1 MKERNHAFDF
11 LCGICIIRMILY
23 HITGFCYMAEEDGWR
38 IVMHWTFF
46 FMSFFFFKAGYFNKT
61 VDGNSWEFTKKKF
74 KQLMIPYFAWGFIGC
89 LVYFTFAWFVLDPRN
104 AMVKSVTVSHI
115 WSTSGFYGNGPCW
128 FLFSFFVAY
137 IAMHLF
143 SKCPS
148 IAFPITHNRSFR
160 IKIHWIV
167 FLFPFVSYLLY
178 EQGNPLWLNLNNVFW
193 GIFLFFLGRVWRV
206 AIERLRPRKMIV
218 LSSIMILAFIALNII
233 DSSEYTMS
241 SNEWE
246 GNFPVLFAKLIL
258 SSCGLSGLFLSFHFP
273 RIPVINYIGQHSMVF
288 FVAHYPVLT
297 FYKMLRSA
305 FVHSIKGKV
314 DDLVIMTILTFV
326 ICAWLVPY
334 VEKIPWLSGRFQK
347 KPTVLSEK

>member
-1 MKERNHAFDF
+1 
-11 LCGICIIRMILY
+11 
-23 HITGFCYMAEEDGWR
+23 
-38 IVMHWTFF
+38 
-46 FMSFFFFKAGYFNKT
+46 
-61 VDGNSWEFTKKKF
+61 
-74 KQLMIPYFAWGFIGC
+74 MIPYFVWGLIGC
-89 LVYFTFAWFVLDPRN
+89 IVYFTFAWFILDSKN
-104 AMVKSVTVSHI
+104 TMVKSVTVSHI

-148 IAFPITHNRSFR
+148 VAIPVTHNRSFR

-218 LSSIMILAFIALNII
+218 LSSLMIVTFVILNIF

-246 GNFPVLFAKLIL
+246 GNFPILFAKLIL
-258 SSCGLSGLFLSFHFP
+258 SSCGLSGLFLSFHF
-273 RIPVINYIGQHSMVF
+273 
-288 FVAHYPVLT
+288 
-297 FYKMLRSA
+297 
-305 FVHSIKGKV
+305 
-314 DDLVIMTILTFV
+314 
-326 ICAWLVPY
+326 
-334 VEKIPWLSGRFQK
+334 VEYLNLI
-347 KPTVLSEK
+347 